1 MQSPGKIGLLRVVA
15 RGGVGGKVKGMGG
28 EPGKSESVKY
38 FIIIMVL

>member
-1 MQSPGKIGLLRVVA
+1 MQSLGKICLLRVVA